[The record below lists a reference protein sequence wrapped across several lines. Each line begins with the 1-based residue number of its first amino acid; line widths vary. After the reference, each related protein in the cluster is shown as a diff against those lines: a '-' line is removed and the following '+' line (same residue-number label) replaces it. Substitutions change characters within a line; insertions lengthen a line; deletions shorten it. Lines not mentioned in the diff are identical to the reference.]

1 MAKITTAAIVVV
13 SVVLSSAAGAFDL
26 QGHRGARGL
35 APENTLPAFATALSI
50 AVTTLELDLAMSSDG
65 ILVVSHDSRLNPDH
79 TRGPDGTFLA
89 GEGPAIRSLTL
100 AQLQRYD
107 VGRLKPGTAYAAAF
121 PEQRGMD
128 GVRIPTLMEVFDLV
142 RQAKAD
148 HVRFNIETKLTPT
161 SGADTPDPETFAAA
175 VARAVREADLA
186 ARVSIQSFDWRTL
199 AILRRIA
206 PEIERV
212 CLSIDEGSGDT
223 LQRGQPGAS
232 PWTAGLDIDDFGGS
246 APRLVAAAGCS
257 VWSPNQRNV
266 TAASLAEAQALGVKV
281 IPWTANERP
290 DMERLI
296 QMGVAGIITDYPD
309 RLRAVMAE
317 RDIPLPPAVPMRWK
331 RRSHPACCG
340 LIARLTVRKLCVAGR
355 T

>member
-1 MAKITTAAIVVV
+1 MEKIIAAAIVIV
-13 SVVLSSAAGAFDL
+13 SVVLCSAAGAFDL

-50 AVTTLELDLAMSSDG
+50 GVTTLELDLAMTSDG
-65 ILVVSHDSRLNPDH
+65 VLVVSHDSRLNPDH
-79 TRGPDGTFLA
+79 TRGADGMFLA
-89 GEGPAIRSLTL
+89 AEGPAIRSLTL

-121 PEQRGMD
+121 PEQRGTD
-128 GVRIPTLMEVFDLV
+128 GVRIPTLMEVFDLA

-175 VARAVREADLA
+175 VARAVREAELA
-186 ARVSIQSFDWRTL
+186 ARVSVQSFDWRTL
-199 AILRRIA
+199 AIMRRIA

-212 CLSIDEGSGDT
+212 CLSIDGGSGDT
-223 LQRGQPGAS
+223 LKRGQPGAS

-257 VWSPNQRNV
+257 VWSPNQRSV
-266 TAASLAEAQALGVKV
+266 TAASLAEAQALGLKV
-281 IPWTANERP
+281 IPWTVNERP

-317 RDIPLPPAVPMRWK
+317 REIPLPPAAPMR
-331 RRSHPACCG
+331 
-340 LIARLTVRKLCVAGR
+340 
-355 T
+355 